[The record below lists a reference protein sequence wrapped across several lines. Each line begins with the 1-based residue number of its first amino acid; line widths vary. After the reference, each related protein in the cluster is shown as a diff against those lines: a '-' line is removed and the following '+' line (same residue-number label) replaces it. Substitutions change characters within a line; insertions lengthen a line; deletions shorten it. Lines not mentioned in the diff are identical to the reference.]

1 MAVHMRIQ
9 LFTQKTRNVC
19 PEQTKSL
26 SYIIMYHKWTHNGC
40 PDLSRRQHRGGG
52 PSLAA
57 QTWTG
62 NGCPD
67 IDTKCLPRERH
78 IMALQVRIQMDAKMN
93 TQNIADALIRGHTK
107 SV

>member
-1 MAVHMRIQ
+1 MGAQCR
-9 LFTQKTRNVC
+9 QKVLVTLLC
-19 PEQTKSL
+19 ITL
-26 SYIIMYHKWTHNGC
+26 WTHNGC

-52 PSLAA
+52 PPLAA

-62 NGCPD
+62 NSCTD

-78 IMALQVRIQMDAKMN
+78 IIAIQVRIQMDAKMR